1 MYETDGIVLKMA
13 LFNSSFS
20 MIQHA
25 SLPGIRYSRNEKL
38 LTV

>member
-1 MYETDGIVLKMA
+1 MYETNGIVSKRT

-20 MIQHA
+20 MIKHA